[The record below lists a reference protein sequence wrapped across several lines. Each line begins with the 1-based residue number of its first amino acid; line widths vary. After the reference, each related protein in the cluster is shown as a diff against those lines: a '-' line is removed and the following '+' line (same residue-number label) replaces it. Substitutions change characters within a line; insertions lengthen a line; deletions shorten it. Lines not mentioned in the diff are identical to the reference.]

1 MLKLK
6 KYRGGNVKKIIP
18 KLMIIFVI
26 LFVVS
31 IVWGSFSAYYCS
43 KSNENYQELQEE
55 FIDPD
60 IIDTVMYDEELKQIY
75 VCYYYSNYV
84 NVYNESGDFLW
95 CVGIDTSRGL
105 SCAID
110 DDKLIIS
117 SQGYGYIYDAK
128 NGAFLEETNDEE
140 FLYKYDEKSEEIL
153 AKNRISFDSTQI
165 YKEDSNGNLKTIVSR
180 PKWHLLFSVKLFV
193 VCALF
198 SVLGIGF
205 CILFGA
211 SNLYL
216 ESKEKAEFK
225 NRKAM
230 MIKNYYKMN
239 SIIQTLSALL
249 IALFQGVFT
258 LLPII
263 IFPHFIISNIV
274 LSNMDNKLLFSEDE
288 DTVIQFWK
296 IVNIATLVIPIA
308 CLVIYIIIFGER

>member
-1 MLKLK
+1 MLKFK

-153 AKNRISFDSTQI
+153 VKNRISFDSTQI
-165 YKEDSNGNLKTIVSR
+165 YKEDSNGILETIVSR
-180 PKWHLLFSVKLFV
+180 PKWYKIFDVKLFGA
-193 VCALF
+193 CAIF
-198 SVLGIGF
+198 AAIVIGLGYFIIMYYG
-205 CILFGA
+205 
-211 SNLYL
+211 YL
-216 ESKEKAEFK
+216 ESKDKAEFRNK
-225 NRKAM
+225 KAKV
-230 MIKNYYKMN
+230 IKNYFKVT
-239 SIIQTLSALL
+239 SIVQVASALL
-249 IALFQGVFT
+249 ITVFKGIFT
-258 LLPII
+258 LSLII
-263 IFPHFIISNIV
+263 IVPHFIISNIV
-274 LSNMDNKLLFSEDE
+274 LLNIMDKLPVSDDE
-288 DTVIQFWK
+288 ETVLHFWK
-296 IVNIATLVIPIA
+296 IVNIITFALPIA
-308 CLVIYIIIFGER
+308 LFVIYLFIFG

>member
-1 MLKLK
+1 MM
-6 KYRGGNVKKIIP
+6 KKIVA
-18 KLMIIFVI
+18 KLVIIFVI
-26 LFVVS
+26 LFIAS
-31 IVWGSFSAYYCS
+31 IAWGGFCAYYCS
-43 KSNENYQELQEE
+43 KSNDNYEELQQE
-55 FIDPD
+55 FIGPD
-60 IIDTVMYDEELKQIY
+60 IIDSVMYDEELKQIY
-75 VCYYYSNYV
+75 VCYYFSDYV
-84 NVYNESGDFLW
+84 NVYNEFGDFLW
-95 CVGIDTSRGL
+95 CVGIYARRGPSYAL
-105 SCAID
+105 D
-110 DDKLIIS
+110 DDKLLLS
-117 SQGYGYIYDAK
+117 SMGYSYIYDAK
-128 NGAFLEETNDEE
+128 SGAFLEETDNEE
-140 FLYKYDEKSEEIL
+140 ILYKYDEEYDEKIEEVL
-153 AKNRISFDSTQI
+153 MKNKISFDSTQV

-230 MIKNYYKMN
+230 MIKNYYKIN